1 LSATGR
7 VVFCTLRFQ
16 RTGRS
21 VPIHG
26 QAVPNARKKVLMP
39 GGPILNKLSP
49 FALIALVAAVL
60 ILQVLLRP
68 ALPVD
73 ETRALSVAWEMHLSG
88 NPFLLTENFAPYSH
102 KPPLLYWLINL
113 AWLVTGPSELAARLV
128 GPAMALIVLAL
139 TARLARRIWPDDTT
153 LSARAIMVL
162 AGFSFFILFAG
173 TTMFD
178 ALLTIPVLLGAL
190 AIWRIGQGHGGRDV
204 FLMLGTAFG
213 IGVLAKGPVIFIHLL
228 PLLLSLPLWAPT
240 LPVRGTLLRGLGL
253 ALGIALVLVAVWLV
267 PALIMM
273 DAATRLELLWSQSAH
288 RVAGSLGHGRPFWF
302 LLALLP
308 VLLFPWGWSWRLWRA
323 LPGIAFADAGGKFC
337 AIWAVS
343 GLVLFS
349 FIGGKQLHYL
359 MPQLP
364 AVAMLMARAM
374 SPSLRQSRGGSLAFL
389 LPALTGAAALAF
401 ALRLIPATGA
411 LADLR
416 PLWAVLLFAAVCF
429 GLAAATWRL
438 PLLRGHLTLGIGLVL
453 ALHALVATTALA
465 PGFSTLPIAGRLA
478 PFVAQGIAVVGMPY
492 EAMFNFPA
500 RLTAPVAT
508 PAPDELSAWKA
519 AHPGGVVAGPVATAG
534 IPDAPSETFR
544 FRGQDFGLWPVK

>member
-1 LSATGR
+1 
-7 VVFCTLRFQ
+7 
-16 RTGRS
+16 
-21 VPIHG
+21 
-26 QAVPNARKKVLMP
+26 M
-39 GGPILNKLSP
+39 NKLSP

-73 ETRALSVAWEMHLSG
+73 ETRALSVAWEMYLSG
-88 NPFLLTENFAPYSH
+88 NPFLLTENFASYSH

-113 AWLVTGPSELAARLV
+113 VWLVSGPSELAARLV
-128 GPAMALIVLAL
+128 GPAMALISLAL
-139 TARLARRIWPDDTT
+139 TARLAGQIWPEETG
-153 LSARAIMVL
+153 LRARSAGVL
-162 AGFSFFILFAG
+162 AGFTFFILFAG

-178 ALLTIPVLLGAL
+178 ALLSIPVLLGAL
-190 AIWRIGQGHGGRDV
+190 AIWRIGQGQGDRGV
-204 FLMLGTAFG
+204 FLLLGLAFG
-213 IGVLAKGPVIFIHLL
+213 GGVLAKGPVIFIHLL
-228 PLLLSLPLWAPT
+228 PLLLSLPLWAP
-240 LPVRGTLLRGLGL
+240 VRPDWRTFLRGLAL
-253 ALGIALVLVAVWLV
+253 ALGVALALVAVWLV

-273 DAATRLELLWSQSAH
+273 ESATRLELLWSQSAN
-288 RVAGSLGHGRPFWF
+288 RVAGSLGHGRPVWF

-323 LPGIAFADAGGKFC
+323 MPGIAFADAGGKFC
-337 AIWAVS
+337 AIWAIS

-438 PLLRGHLTLGIGLVL
+438 PLWRGHPALGIGVAL
-453 ALHALVATTALA
+453 ALHALVAMTALA
-465 PGFSTLPIAGRLA
+465 PGFSAQPIADRLA
-478 PFVAQGIAVVGMPY
+478 SFAPKGIAVVGMPY
-492 EAMFNFPA
+492 QAEFNFAA

-508 PAPDELSAWKA
+508 PTPEALAAWKA
-519 AHPGGVVAGPVATAG
+519 AHPGGVVVGPVAKAG
-534 IPDAPSETFR
+534 SPDAPSETFR
-544 FRGQDFGLWPVK
+544 FRGQDFGLWPVQQAIPALLPPVQSLPNRKPVSATL